1 MACDAQLAQIWVEKC
16 PDKYP
21 RRLSGAC
28 PRYFLGNIRRE
39 GMQKGMSGE
48 LS

>member
-21 RRLSGAC
+21 RRLSGA
-28 PRYFLGNIRRE
+28 RYFLGNIRRE